1 MPRGWVGAEYLLSGS
16 LFTSRIITDDVEC
29 YDRSNRL
36 REVVFAVLVN
46 KNNRVNSDN
55 SWSVINTFKKREA
68 VSLFEGGR
76 NSEIDGK
83 TQIII
88 CIIRLCV
95 VNFLYLCGRK

>member
-46 KNNRVNSDN
+46 
-55 SWSVINTFKKREA
+55 
-68 VSLFEGGR
+68 
-76 NSEIDGK
+76 
-83 TQIII
+83 
-88 CIIRLCV
+88 
-95 VNFLYLCGRK
+95 